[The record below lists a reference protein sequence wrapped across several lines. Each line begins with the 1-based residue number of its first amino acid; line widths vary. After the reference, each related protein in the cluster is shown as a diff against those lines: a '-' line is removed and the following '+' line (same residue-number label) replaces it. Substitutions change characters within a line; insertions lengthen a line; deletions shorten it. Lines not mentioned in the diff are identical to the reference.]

1 MYSYVSYRTGG
12 AGAHGAAANGIEQ
25 REKPSGPPS
34 VSLVF
39 IVFHFIVFY
48 SPENLKGL

>member
-12 AGAHGAAANGIEQ
+12 AGAQGAAANGIEQ

-39 IVFHFIVFY
+39 NSLYHI
-48 SPENLKGL
+48 